1 MRFDFSAI
9 SADRPLGK
17 LLRSPLRLVPG
28 RAIVRILQGRLRG
41 KRWIVGSTAHGAW
54 LGSYDPQLQ
63 TWLEERVK
71 PGDVVYDI
79 GANVGFFTLLAS
91 VLTGPE
97 GHVYAF
103 EPLPRNIRY
112 LRRHLALNGVTNVTV
127 VDQAVS
133 DRAGVER
140 LDADTWGHIG
150 ARFSPT
156 GDVEVPTATLDQL
169 VANGARA
176 PDCMKINIE
185 KAELRALTG
194 AAETIATARP
204 VVLLSTHGP
213 EAARGVSGAARPAR
227 LRDRAPRSS
236 LRRARDQE
244 SRSGAYRVL
253 ERGWP
258 C

>member
-9 SADRPLGK
+9 PADHPLGR
-17 LLRSPLRLVPG
+17 LLRSLLRLVPD

-54 LGSYDPQLQ
+54 LGSYDQQLQ

-91 VLTGPE
+91 VLAGPE

-112 LRRHLALNGVTNVTV
+112 LRRHLALNGVTNATV
-127 VDQAVS
+127 VEQAIS
-133 DRAGVER
+133 DRAAVER

-156 GDVEVPTATLDQL
+156 GDIEVSTATLDQL
-169 VANGARA
+169 VADGMRA
-176 PDCMKINIE
+176 PDCMKVNIE

-194 AAETIATARP
+194 AGETIATARP
-204 VVLLSTHGP
+204 IVLLSTHGP
-213 EAARGVSGAARPAR
+213 ELLEGCQAVLVRHAYEIERIVTPYNEPEIRNLVALP
-227 LRDRAPRSS
+227 SS
-236 LRRARDQE
+236 AVGR
-244 SRSGAYRVL
+244 
-253 ERGWP
+253 
-258 C
+258 